1 MTEHSIEYSPKTTLE
16 AGPQNSANIPFWV
29 CVLVIAGALLS
40 AMGAVIALVR
50 PGMLVSSQD
59 QVNGAVHIYA
69 GYLAARNLALALMLT
84 GLLALGARR
93 ALGNV
98 MALFALVQLLDACI
112 DCVEGRWTIVPVVL
126 LLGVLFSMGAARL
139 SGSPLWRR
147 EAWISEGAG

>member
-1 MTEHSIEYSPKTTLE
+1 MTAQPVEYGQKKTNESALDRS
-16 AGPQNSANIPFWV
+16 AGIPLWV
-29 CVLVIAGALLS
+29 TVLVIAGALLT

-50 PGMLVSSQD
+50 PAMLVSPQD
-59 QVNGAVHIYA
+59 QINGAVHIYA

-84 GLLALGARR
+84 GLLALRARR

-98 MALFALVQLLDACI
+98 MALVALVQLLDACI
-112 DCVEGRWTIVPVVL
+112 DFAEGRWIIVPVVV
-126 LLGVLFSMGAARL
+126 LLGVLFSIGAARL